1 MCGICAVMLENC
13 KEAFPIGSLL
23 YKMMESQQIR
33 AQDSTGV
40 AIFNKET
47 NKEFY
52 RIDYYRKITGTKFPV
67 RHNDSIYNIFTL
79 KVPGERLDKTL
90 YELNEDPK
98 VVIASFAKEMTLLK
112 DLGLVRDL
120 DSKYNI
126 KSIHGTHGIGH
137 LRIATSSRVTP
148 DHAHPFST
156 TVMPDIAVVHNGEIT
171 NYSRLRS
178 SLELKGYRFFTRCDS
193 EVIAVFIAD
202 QILRHGDIEKANYEF
217 IKKADGPFTYIVAT
231 PDSLALVR
239 DKFGARKGIFGYN
252 PGSKKYPSFW
262 AMATDLSALDS
273 VGATYHVETAQPG
286 KPKIFYNQM
295 KIRSI
300 AN

>member
-1 MCGICAVMLENC
+1 MCGICGVMLENC
-13 KEAFPIGSLL
+13 KKDFPIGSLL

-52 RIDYYRKITGTKFPV
+52 KIDYYRKITGTKFPA
-67 RHNDSIYNIFTL
+67 RYDDSIYKIFTL
-79 KVPGERLDKTL
+79 KVPSERLDETL
-90 YELNEDPK
+90 YELNEDPQ
-98 VVIASFAKEMTLLK
+98 VVVASFAKEMTLFK

-148 DHAHPFST
+148 DHAHPFSS

-202 QILRHGDIEKANYEF
+202 QILRHGDIQKANYEF
-217 IKKADGPFTYIVAT
+217 VMKADGPFTYMVAT

-239 DKFGARKGIFGYN
+239 DRFGARKGIFGYN
-252 PGSKKYPSFW
+252 PGSKNYPSFW

>member
-1 MCGICAVMLENC
+1 MCGICAVMLENR
-13 KEAFPIGSLL
+13 KKDFPIGCLL

-40 AIFNKET
+40 AIFNNGS

-52 RIDYYRKITGTKFPV
+52 RIDYFRK
-67 RHNDSIYNIFTL
+67 NDGVYNTFTE
-79 KVPGERLDKTL
+79 KVPPERLDKTL
-90 YELNEDPK
+90 YHLTQDPNI
-98 VVIASFAKEMTLLK
+98 VIASFSKEMNLLK
-112 DLGLVRDL
+112 DIGLVRDL
-120 DSKYNI
+120 ESKYKI
-126 KSIHGTHGIGH
+126 RSIQGTHGIGH

-148 DHAHPFST
+148 DNAHPFST
-156 TVMPDIAVVHNGEIT
+156 IAMPDIAVVHNGEIT
-171 NYSRLRS
+171 NYSKLRS
-178 SLELKGYRFFTRCDS
+178 LLELQGYRLFTRCDS

-202 QILRHGDIEKANYEF
+202 QLLRHGDLEKANHEL
-217 IKKADGPFTYIVAT
+217 IKKADGPFTYIVST

-252 PGSKKYPSFW
+252 PGNNDYPSFW

-273 VGATYHVETAQPG
+273 VGATFYVETPEPG
-286 KPKIFYNQM
+286 IPKMFYNEM

-300 AN
+300 PN

>member
-1 MCGICAVMLENC
+1 MCGICAVMMENRN
-13 KEAFPIGSLL
+13 KDFPIGCLL

-52 RIDYYRKITGTKFPV
+52 KLDYFRKNNGKYNPV
-67 RHNDSIYNIFTL
+67 TE
-79 KVPGERLDKTL
+79 KVPPERLDKTF
-90 YELNEDPK
+90 YELTQDPNI
-98 VVIASFAKEMTLLK
+98 VITSFAKEMNLLK
-112 DLGLVRDL
+112 DIGLVRHL
-120 DSKYNI
+120 EAKHKI
-126 KSIHGTHGIGH
+126 RSIQGTHGMGH

-148 DHAHPFST
+148 DNAHPFST
-156 TVMPDIAVVHNGEIT
+156 IVMPDIAVVHNGEIT
-171 NYSRLRS
+171 NYSKLRS
-178 SLELKGYRFFTRCDS
+178 SLELQGYHLFTRCDS

-202 QILRHGDIEKANYEF
+202 QLLRHGDLEKANYEL

-231 PDSLALVR
+231 SDSLALVR

-252 PGSKKYPSFW
+252 PGNRNYPPFW

-273 VGATYHVETAQPG
+273 VGATFYVETPQPG
-286 KPKIFYNQM
+286 KPKIFYNEI

>member
-1 MCGICAVMLENC
+1 MCGICAVMLENR
-13 KEAFPIGSLL
+13 KKDFPIGCLL

-40 AIFNKET
+40 AIFNNGS

-52 RIDYYRKITGTKFPV
+52 RIDYFRK
-67 RHNDSIYNIFTL
+67 NDGVYNTFTE
-79 KVPGERLDKTL
+79 KVPQERLDKTL
-90 YELNEDPK
+90 YDLTQDPNI
-98 VVIASFAKEMTLLK
+98 VIASFSKEMNLLK
-112 DLGLVRDL
+112 DIGLVRDL
-120 DSKYNI
+120 ESKYKI
-126 KSIHGTHGIGH
+126 RSIQGTHGIGH

-148 DHAHPFST
+148 DNAHPFST
-156 TVMPDIAVVHNGEIT
+156 IVMPDIAVVHNGEIT
-171 NYSRLRS
+171 NYTKLRS
-178 SLELKGYRFFTRCDS
+178 LLELQGYRLFTRCDS

-202 QILRHGDIEKANYEF
+202 QLLRHGDLEKANYEL
-217 IKKADGPFTYIVAT
+217 IKKADGPFTYIVST

-252 PGSKKYPSFW
+252 PGNNDYPSFW

-273 VGATYHVETAQPG
+273 VGATFYVETPEPG
-286 KPKIFYNQM
+286 IPKMFYNEM

-300 AN
+300 PN

>member
-1 MCGICAVMLENC
+1 MCGICAVMMENRN
-13 KEAFPIGSLL
+13 KDFPIGCLL

-40 AIFNKET
+40 AIFNKES

-52 RIDYYRKITGTKFPV
+52 RLDYFRKNNGKYNPV
-67 RHNDSIYNIFTL
+67 TE
-79 KVPGERLDKTL
+79 KVPPERLDKTL
-90 YELNEDPK
+90 YELTQDPNI
-98 VVIASFAKEMTLLK
+98 VITSFAKEMNLLK
-112 DLGLVRDL
+112 DIGLVRDL
-120 DSKYNI
+120 DAKYNI
-126 KSIHGTHGIGH
+126 RSIQGTHGIGH

-148 DHAHPFST
+148 DNAHPFST
-156 TVMPDIAVVHNGEIT
+156 IVMPDIAVVHNGEIT
-171 NYSRLRS
+171 NYSKLRS
-178 SLELKGYRFFTRCDS
+178 SLELQGYHLFTRCDS

-202 QILRHGDIEKANYEF
+202 QLLRHGDLEKANYEL
-217 IKKADGPFTYIVAT
+217 IKKADGPFTYIAAT
-231 PDSLALVR
+231 SDSLALVR

-252 PGSKKYPSFW
+252 PGNRNYPPFW

-273 VGATYHVETAQPG
+273 VGATFYVETPQPG
-286 KPKIFYNQM
+286 KPKIFYNEN

>member
-13 KEAFPIGSLL
+13 KKDFPIGCLL
-23 YKMMESQQIR
+23 YNMMESQQIR

-47 NKEFY
+47 KKEFY

-67 RHNDSIYNIFTL
+67 RHNDSIYNIFSL
-79 KVPGERLDKTL
+79 KVPRERLDKTL

-148 DHAHPFST
+148 DHAHTFST

-178 SLELKGYRFFTRCDS
+178 SLELKGCRFFTRCDS